1 MENNNFEVAITK
13 TACPICA
20 KKEDGDLVLNNRID
34 RYSAAQVKKLHG
46 QVVGWKICNECEEAK
61 NKGAFFLVEVDPSK
75 SEIKDGK
82 ISPEGAYRTGR
93 LWGVKREAASSIFGR
108 PITDKD
114 LIAFIDPETAAK
126 IGLTSPTESEQTINN
141 EHAN

>member
-1 MENNNFEVAITK
+1 MENNNFEVALTK

-20 KKEDGDLVLNNRID
+20 KKEDGDLVLNKRID

-61 NKGAFFLVEVDPSK
+61 NKEAFFLVEIDPSK
-75 SEIKDGK
+75 SEITDGK

-93 LWGVKREAASSIFGR
+93 IWGIKREAASRIFGK
-108 PITDKD
+108 PIQDNDFMT
-114 LIAFIDPETAAK
+114 FIDTEVAEK
-126 IGLTSPTESEQTINN
+126 IGLPSPTENEQEINN

>member
-13 TACPICA
+13 TACPICT
-20 KKEDGDLVLNNRID
+20 KQEDGDLVLNKRLN

-46 QVVGWKICNECEEAK
+46 QVVDWKICNECEEAK
-61 NKGAFFLVEVDPSK
+61 NKGAFFLVEIDPSK
-75 SEIKDGK
+75 SEITDGK

-93 LWGVKREAASSIFGR
+93 IWGIKREAVSRIFGK

-126 IGLTSPTESEQTINN
+126 IGLTSPTESEQAINN